1 MEHLD
6 VSQLVRS
13 EYDRLVA
20 VEPGDDG
27 RAQLFRRLADG
38 RVETVECEF
47 HPWLLVVGEEIAR
60 TLTGACEVVS
70 LAGGGTHRVRVSFP
84 NVAAYEAGIKQLKA
98 LTGFN
103 PSSPQAPYRV
113 FTDLPQQLLT
123 MLPAR
128 LFRGMAFS
136 ELRRLQLDIET
147 RTVGNHHFPD
157 ALRPDDAVIMI
168 ALKDSTG
175 WEECLVLG
183 QDGEAALLKKMV
195 DLVQERDPDVI
206 EGHNIFNF
214 DLDYLEKRC
223 RLHRVKLALGRG
235 ARVVKARSSRFTAA
249 ERTAMYRRY
258 DVFGRHVIDTY
269 HLVQLYDV
277 SSRDLDS
284 YGLKAT
290 AIHFGVAAPQRTY
303 VEGSQISRVFA
314 EDPERLK
321 EYCLDDVRETDG
333 LARILSP
340 SYFYQAQLV
349 PYSYQNCVLRGNATR
364 IDALL
369 CAEYLQAGASL
380 PIPEASAPLQGALT
394 EAAQAGVFHHVWHVD
409 VRSLYPSIILANRL
423 TPSNDRLGVFIRLL
437 GDLRRFRLAAK
448 DAMRAAG
455 PAEKENLSA
464 LQGSFKI
471 LINSFYG
478 YTAFAQGTFNDFG
491 MAAEITR
498 RGREILGR
506 MRDFLL
512 QSGAAIVE
520 MDTDGIYFTP
530 PPGVTDMDAMRERVQ
545 AILPAGIEIELDA
558 SYRAM
563 FCYKSKN
570 YALLGWDDRISL
582 TGAALKSRG
591 LEPFQR
597 RYMREHIELLLT
609 GREAEI
615 DALYERYID
624 DIERHRLPPK
634 DFAKREILSTSPA
647 VYADKLRSGQTKR
660 SAAYDLVLNA
670 KREYNQGDVVEF
682 YVTGNRKNVSVT
694 GNSRL
699 LEDADPA
706 GRDENVPYYLDK
718 LQQLRKKFTL

>member
-1 MEHLD
+1 MEGLD
-6 VSQLVRS
+6 VSQLVHS
-13 EYDRLVA
+13 KYDRLVA
-20 VEPGDDG
+20 AEPGEDG
-27 RAQLFRRLADG
+27 RAVLFRRGEDG
-38 RVETVECEF
+38 RLETLECDF
-47 HPWLLVVGEEIAR
+47 HPWLLVAGEEIAR
-60 TLTGACEVVS
+60 TLRGASGIVP
-70 LAGGGTHRVRVSFP
+70 LGGGGTHRVRVSFP
-84 NVAAYEAGIKQLKA
+84 NLAAYEDGVKQLKA
-98 LTGFN
+98 LTGIN
-103 PSSPQAPYRV
+103 PSSPLAPYRL
-113 FTDLPQQLLT
+113 FSDMTQQLLT
-123 MLPAR
+123 ALPAR
-128 LFRGMAFS
+128 LFRSMAFAD
-136 ELRRLQLDIET
+136 LRRMQLDIET
-147 RTVGNHHFPD
+147 RTAGNHHFPD
-157 ALRPDDAVIMI
+157 ARRPDDAVIMI
-168 ALKDSTG
+168 GLRDSTG
-175 WEECLVLG
+175 WEQALVL
-183 QDGEAALLKKMV
+183 DETGEAALLKKMV

-223 RLHRVKLALGRG
+223 RRHRVRLALGRG
-235 ARVVKARSSRFTAA
+235 RQAVRARASRFTAA
-249 ERTAMYRRY
+249 ERTATYRRY
-258 DVFGRHVIDTY
+258 DIYGRHVIDTY

-277 SSRDLDS
+277 SNRDLDS

-290 AIHFGVAAPQRTY
+290 AIHFGVAAPERTY
-303 VEGSQISRVFA
+303 VDGNQISTVF
-314 EDPERLK
+314 EQNPERLQ

-364 IDALL
+364 IDAML
-369 CAEYLQAGASL
+369 CAEYLQAGESL
-380 PIPEASAPLQGALT
+380 PIPEAAAPLQGALT
-394 EAAQAGVFHHVWHVD
+394 EAALPGVFHNVWHVD

-423 TPSNDRLGVFIRLL
+423 TPSNDRLGVFVRLL
-437 GDLRRFRLAAK
+437 DDLRRFRLAAK
-448 DAMRAAG
+448 DAMRVAG
-455 PAEKENLSA
+455 PAQRENLSA

-491 MAAEITR
+491 MAAEITG
-498 RGREILGR
+498 RGRDILAS

-530 PPGVTDMDAMRERVQ
+530 PDGVTDMDAMRQRVQ
-545 AILPAGIEIELDA
+545 AILPEGIEIELDA
-558 SYRAM
+558 SYQAM

-570 YALLGWDDRISL
+570 YALLDWEGRISL

-597 RYMREHIELLLT
+597 RYMREHIGLLLT
-609 GREAEI
+609 GREADA
-615 DALYERYID
+615 DALYERYVAD
-624 DIERHRLPPK
+624 LETHRLPLK

-647 VYADKLRSGQTKR
+647 AYADKLRAGETKR
-660 SAAYDLVLNA
+660 SAAYDLVLQS
-670 KREYNQGDVVEF
+670 KREYSQGDVVEF

-699 LEDADPA
+699 LEEADPA
-706 GRDENVPYYLDK
+706 VRDENVPYYLDK